1 MGFKRIKKLVLCTI
15 LSFAMMLGLT
25 EYTPTYANEAE
36 NAPTKAPASIEK
48 ETNESTDKQDMV
60 KLLDKQKFS
69 VSNSKVSMTEHKKGK
84 GVLIK
89 GSNADIAE
97 SVFSFQDEIDFGTVE
112 ATHIV
117 VDGLASK
124 KKKVTIQFYL
134 DSEEKPFVAVKL
146 NCQKRNDYWNY
157 VKNVCSDIKDRQITG
172 KHKISF
178 KVVTEEQG
186 NVTLLMR
193 SIFFMHSN
201 IPLVSFDIDETEG
214 SIAEMNG
221 DSSHN
226 SECYG
231 KVSITVPNNYKSEY
245 SDEKFESGTYDI
257 DYLRGRGNSTWYSTK
272 KPYKFKL
279 NKSTDL
285 FGMGKNK
292 HWILLANY
300 YDASMLRNK
309 LTFWLGAEMGMK
321 YTPQCIFVDLILN
334 NQYLGSYYL
343 CEQIRVGSSRVNI
356 DDLEADET
364 SKNATSGNLI
374 TGGYLLGMSPYT
386 ENDEQKQTFSTE
398 KGNSFVI
405 ESPSFE
411 DYFNEAQY
419 NYISEYMQK
428 TENAIY
434 GEDFKDEDGI
444 PYSEYMDVDAAV
456 DYYWVQ
462 EIASNGDAYYSSST
476 YLYKERN
483 GKLFWGPLWDFDYVA
498 WGDTDT
504 DTTGFRQHYS
514 TWFDKLLQDKE
525 FTNKLI
531 ARWPAFKEKLLY
543 ACKDGGK
550 IDQYAAELDSSQ
562 KANYNVNEIFSS
574 DIWDDIAVGSEI
586 AIAVD
591 GADGIPVIIGGAD
604 ASTDGA
610 IDGNVK
616 SKTFESEVDRLKQWI
631 TDRVTW
637 IDDNISLIVP
647 VEHKITYMS
656 NGKVYKEDTYI
667 RNSRNGIVLPEPPVR
682 KGYKF
687 KGWYTKK
694 TVKGKKQ
701 ENYINNGDNITEDT
715 ILYAK
720 WIDESKIVKATK
732 ISFAQNEFYYYIN
745 DTISDLPVYA
755 IPFDSEV
762 SDITYEISDESIV
775 KMLVNELDGSK
786 EFITLKKGDTKI
798 TATTKDG
805 LKTSCTIHV
814 IGYDDDMLYNNEDFS
829 LNKKEITLKRG
840 DYSRIIPKYDSNK
853 TPYTN
858 YIYVSSDES
867 IAEVNAAGY
876 IHAKKAGTIYIGV
889 TSNRTDGIQFCKV
902 TVKNKNS
909 KNQKN
914 KKK

>member
-1 MGFKRIKKLVLCTI
+1 MGLKRIKKLVLCNI
-15 LSFAMMLGLT
+15 LSFAMVLGLAGYVPVYADET
-25 EYTPTYANEAE
+25 KKVVAADSEAAALDSTP
-36 NAPTKAPASIEK
+36 APSPVNNEK
-48 ETNESTDKQDMV
+48 ETNESTDKQDIV
-60 KLLDKQKFS
+60 KLLGEQKFT
-69 VSNSKVSMTEHKKGK
+69 VSNSKVSMTEHEKGK

-89 GSNADIAE
+89 GNSENIAE
-97 SVFSFQDEIDFGTVE
+97 SVFLFQDEIDFGAVE
-112 ATHIV
+112 ATYIV
-117 VDGLASK
+117 VDGLAAK
-124 KKKVTIQFYL
+124 KKKVTLQFYL
-134 DSEEKPFVAVKL
+134 DSEEKPFVSLKL
-146 NCQKRNDYWNY
+146 NCQKRNDFWNY
-157 VKNVCSDIKDRQITG
+157 VKNVCSNIEDRKITG

-178 KVVTEEQG
+178 KVVTEEQD
-186 NVTLLMR
+186 NITLLMR
-193 SIFFMHSN
+193 SIFFVHN
-201 IPLVSFDIDETEG
+201 TIPIVNFDIDESEG
-214 SIAEMNG
+214 SIAEMNS

-231 KVSITVPNNYKSEY
+231 KVSIIVPDNYKSEY

-279 NKSTDL
+279 AKSTDF

-309 LTFWLGAEMGMK
+309 LTFWLGNEMGMK
-321 YTPQCIFVDLILN
+321 YTPQCVFVDLVLN

-364 SKNATSGNLI
+364 SKNATSGNVI

-386 ENDEQKQTFSTE
+386 ENDEQGQTFSTE
-398 KGNSFVI
+398 RGNSFVI
-405 ESPSFE
+405 ESPSFD

-434 GEDFKDEDGI
+434 GEDFKDEKGI
-444 PYSEYMDVDAAV
+444 SYSEYMDIDAAI

-462 EIASNGDAYYSSST
+462 EISNNGDAYYSSST

-504 DTTGFRQHYS
+504 NTTGFNKTNA
-514 TWFDKLLQDKE
+514 TWFDRLMQDKE
-525 FTNKLI
+525 FANKLI

-550 IDQYAAELDSSQ
+550 IDQYAAELDNSQ
-562 KANYNVNEIFSS
+562 KANYNVNEIYGEVWSM
-574 DIWDDIAVGSEI
+574 DDIAVDGDI
-586 AIAVD
+586 AVYGDIAVD
-591 GADGIPVIIGGAD
+591 MDNMENTE
-604 ASTDGA
+604 SR
-610 IDGNVK
+610 
-616 SKTFESEVDRLKQWI
+616 TFESEVSRFKQWI
-631 TDRVTW
+631 ADRVTW
-637 IDDNISLIVP
+637 IDENINLLEP

-656 NGKVYKEDTYI
+656 NGKVYKEATYI
-667 RNSRNGIVLPEPPVR
+667 RNSKNGIVLPEPPVK

-687 KGWYTKK
+687 KGWYSKK
-694 TVKGKKQ
+694 TVNGKKQ
-701 ENYINNGDNITEDT
+701 ENYITDGANITEDT

-720 WIDESKIVKATK
+720 WIDEKKIVKATK
-732 ISFAQNEFYYYIN
+732 ISFAQKEFYYYTY
-745 DTISDLPVYA
+745 DMTSVLPVYA
-755 IPFDSEV
+755 IPFNSEV
-762 SDITYEISDESIV
+762 PDVTYKSSDEDIV
-775 KMLVNELDGSK
+775 KISVNKFDESL
-786 EFITLKKGDTKI
+786 EFSTLKKGDAKI

-805 LKTSCTIHV
+805 LTTSCTIHV
-814 IGYDDDMLYNNEDFS
+814 IGYDDDITYNSEDFS

-840 DYSRIIPKYDSNK
+840 DYSRIMPKYDFGN
-853 TPYTN
+853 TPYIN

-876 IHAKKAGTIYIGV
+876 IHAKKAGTAYIGV
-889 TSNRTDGIQFCKV
+889 TSNRADSIKFCKV
-902 TVKNKNS
+902 TVKGK
-909 KNQKN
+909 KTKN
-914 KKK
+914 KKSN